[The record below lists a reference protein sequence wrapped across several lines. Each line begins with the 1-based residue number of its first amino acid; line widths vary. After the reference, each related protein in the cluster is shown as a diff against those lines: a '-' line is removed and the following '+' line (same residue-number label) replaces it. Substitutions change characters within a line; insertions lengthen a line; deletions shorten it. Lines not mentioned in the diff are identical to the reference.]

1 MRLRGTQ
8 LFALTLAIACTS
20 RRSNEQV
27 AQRSNEQVA
36 QKSNE
41 QVAQKI
47 VRAPAAAEAVLEQ
60 YLAGAVVNVS
70 RAAPDSLFGCER
82 HGGGEPEL
90 SLAKYR
96 FIGSEMRGDTAV
108 VRADIVAVAQVEL
121 SADGPSDVRQSVT
134 RDTLSWSLV
143 PVSGSHRW
151 GICGY
156 SREGPDFLRV
166 EYLGQTARWLN
177 GASVAGIRRL
187 ADSVAATPWPR

>member
-1 MRLRGTQ
+1 MRLRATQ

-82 HGGGEPEL
+82 HAGGEPEL
-90 SLAKYR
+90 SAPEHQSIR
-96 FIGSEMRGDTAV
+96 SE
-108 VRADIVAVAQVEL
+108 
-121 SADGPSDVRQSVT
+121 
-134 RDTLSWSLV
+134 LV
-143 PVSGSHRW
+143 G
-151 GICGY
+151 G
-156 SREGPDFLRV
+156 
-166 EYLGQTARWLN
+166 T
-177 GASVAGIRRL
+177 
-187 ADSVAATPWPR
+187 